1 MHVDVTALQEAPT
14 LGQDGRTRYEM
25 PKLNKRLY
33 RGLNLSGGSNGEE
46 LYKEYSPELRDQNI
60 INGLNAYLRRIEF
73 NVCLSYGDLS
83 DVNDVDKTATE
94 AKIAKK
100 RKYNMVKA
108 IQSNLKDCLEDLAYA
123 LAFYNGMTRSGYEFL
138 CTFKDSILVD
148 EEEERRQDRQ
158 DLAAG
163 IMRPEEYRAKWYG
176 ETLEEAAKN
185 LPEPAMV
192 EE

>member
-1 MHVDVTALQEAPT
+1 MSGCGPV
-14 LGQDGRTRYEM
+14 R
-25 PKLNKRLY
+25 KKRLIQ
-33 RGLNLSGGSNGEE
+33 GVQS
-46 LYKEYSPELRDQNI
+46 ELREQSL

-123 LAFYNGMTRSGYEFL
+123 LAFYNALTQSGYEFL
-138 CTFKDSILVD
+138 CNFKDSILVD
-148 EEEERRQDRQ
+148 EETERQQDRQ

-185 LPEPAMV
+185 LPEPV
-192 EE
+192 LTEE